1 MAKRIM
7 LTMAD
12 ELYDALEKKRSLHGF
27 MTTQEIINDI
37 LRRNLMPM
45 PRTEAEK
52 QLNKEDGKKSKAGR
66 PKKSDEPFL
75 DYFSRKK

>member
-1 MAKRIM
+1 MAKKIM

-12 ELYDALEKKRSLHGF
+12 ELYNSIEKKRAEHGF

-37 LRRNLMPM
+37 LRRTLMPM
-45 PRTEAEK
+45 PRTPAEK
-52 QLNKEDGKKSKAGR
+52 QISKDGSKKSKAGR